1 MPRVLCVLVKPA
13 SDERTPDGA
22 EHTAA
27 HPDREQLMTVHAEDR
42 ADVLILTVDGD
53 VDGLTAPRLARAIT
67 DAFAAL
73 AGRALVLDL
82 TTVRFLGS
90 TGLRT
95 LRDSAQEAIHH
106 QGLQP
111 LRVVVDQTRP
121 VIRPIEIVGLDQILA
136 LFHTVDE
143 ALAAGDLR

>member
-1 MPRVLCVLVKPA
+1 VKPA
-13 SDERTPDGA
+13 SDERTPDGG

-27 HPDREQLMTVHAEDR
+27 HPDQEQLMTVRVEDR
-42 ADVLILTVDGD
+42 ADILLLTVAGD

-67 DAFAAL
+67 EAFEVL
-73 AGRALVLDL
+73 AGRTLVLDL
-82 TTVRFLGS
+82 THVRFLGS

-95 LRDSAQEAIHH
+95 LRESAQEAIHH

-111 LRVVVDQTRP
+111 LRVVVDQARP

-136 LFHTVDE
+136 LYHTVDE
-143 ALAAGDLR
+143 ALAADDLR